1 MDDISDFKEDVID
14 LRVNDDLIEDAK
26 DLKVSDD
33 LKINDNLR
41 VNDDIKDALKE
52 DFKIGFIG
60 FGLIG
65 GSIARALRKLN
76 NSYYIIAY
84 DYHKNEPSADLQAAL
99 HDGVLDYITLALD
112 DKMPQCDIIFL
123 CAPVLSNIEYLK
135 KLKPLIS
142 PACILTDVGSVK
154 GNIHTAA
161 LKLGMAEQFI
171 GGHPM
176 TGSEKTGYS
185 NSYALLLENAYYILT
200 PTKETPQAKISLL
213 YNLVKRMGSIPVILD
228 AIEHDEITAAISHV
242 PHIIAAQLVN
252 LIRESDDSSEKMR
265 ALAAGG
271 FKDITRIASSS
282 PIMWQNIC
290 MTNSSDIKR
299 LLDRY
304 ITSLQTASEALAL
317 MDGDFLY
324 NMFETA
330 GEYRNSIPNSSLGL
344 MKKMYELYMDIMDE
358 AGAIATIATLLA
370 SNQISI
376 KNIGIIHN
384 REFEEGVLR
393 IEFYEEQAQT
403 KAVNLLTRY
412 NYRIYE
418 RK

>member
-1 MDDISDFKEDVID
+1 MNDLESDFK
-14 LRVNDDLIEDAK
+14 
-26 DLKVSDD
+26 SDP
-33 LKINDNLR
+33 KG
-41 VNDDIKDALKE
+41 

-65 GSIARALRKLN
+65 GSIARALKKIDPDFYLF
-76 NSYYIIAY
+76 AY
-84 DYHKNEPSADLQAAL
+84 DYHKDKPSNDLQAAL
-99 HDGVLDYITLALD
+99 SDKVLDSVTSSL
-112 DKMPQCDIIFL
+112 KEHFPECDLLFL
-123 CAPVLSNIEYLK
+123 CAPVLSNISYLNQ
-135 KLKPLIS
+135 LKPILKPS
-142 PACILTDVGSVK
+142 CILTDVGSVK
-154 GNIHTAA
+154 GNINSAI
-161 LKLGMAEQFI
+161 KELGLEAQFI

-176 TGSEKTGYS
+176 TGSEKTGYL

-200 PTKETPQAKISLL
+200 PTDRTPEPMLNVL
-213 YNLVKRMGSIPVILD
+213 YNLVEKMGSIPIVLNPY
-228 AIEHDEITAAISHV
+228 EHDRITAAISHV

-252 LIRESDDSSEKMR
+252 LVRSQDDEAEKMR
-265 ALAAGG
+265 SLAAGG

-290 MTNSSDIKR
+290 LTNSSEIKG

-304 ITSLQTASEALAL
+304 IESLQEVSDALL
-317 MDGDFLY
+317 KKDGDYLY
-324 NMFETA
+324 RMFDTAGDYRSAIPNKSIGLMRKMFEI
-330 GEYRNSIPNSSLGL
+330 YL
-344 MKKMYELYMDIMDE
+344 DIVDE

-393 IEFYEEQAQT
+393 IEFYDEPAQT
-403 KAVNLLTRY
+403 KASALLARY